1 MKRYAAIALT
11 MISLNAWGVDTV
23 PSQQKTSVSSN
34 QDSDTKK
41 KALNS
46 FLSGGPRSTKIVTP
60 EGEQKKGAD
69 AVNAMLNSGP
79 RSTKIVKPDGEQ
91 KKGLDGFL
99 NGGARSTKIVK
110 PSEAN
115 R

>member
-1 MKRYAAIALT
+1 MKQYAAIALT
-11 MISLNAWGVDTV
+11 MISLNAWGVDTAL
-23 PSQQKTSVSSN
+23 SQQKISVSSN
-34 QDSDTKK
+34 QDSDKK
-41 KALNS
+41 KAVDS
-46 FLSGGPRSTKIVTP
+46 FLSGGPRSTKIVAP
-60 EGEQKKGAD
+60 EGEQTKGAD

-99 NGGARSTKIVK
+99 NGGPRSTKIVK
-110 PSEAN
+110 PGEAN

>member
-1 MKRYAAIALT
+1 MNRYAAIILT
-11 MISLNAWGVDTV
+11 MISLNTWGVDTA

-34 QDSDTKK
+34 QDNDKK

-46 FLSGGPRSTKIVTP
+46 FLSGGPRSTKILTP

-79 RSTKIVKPDGEQ
+79 RSTKIVKTDGEQ

-99 NGGARSTKIVK
+99 NGGPRSTEIVK
-110 PSEAN
+110 LGEAN